1 MKTVIKLSILAIAG
15 LMLTACG
22 AEEEEVQEQ
31 AIDSYQVKGVYVTK
45 NEEDSYI
52 TVIHEEIPDVMNAM
66 RMNINVENIS
76 VAEDLERGDV
86 ISFNLERDGFSWFAR
101 DIEVLPDDTDLD
113 LPQNLL
119 EMIENL

>member
-101 DIEVLPDDTDLD
+101 DIEVLPADTELD

>member
-1 MKTVIKLSILAIAG
+1 MKTLIKLFSLAVAG

-22 AEEEEVQEQ
+22 AEEEVAQDYTV
-31 AIDSYQVKGVYVTK
+31 DSYQVKGVYVAK

-66 RMNINVENIS
+66 RMNINVEDIT
-76 VAEDLERGDV
+76 VAENLERGD
-86 ISFNLERDGFSWFAR
+86 IITFSLERDGFSWFAR
-101 DIEVLPDDTDLD
+101 DIEVLPADTELD
-113 LPQNLL
+113 LPENLL